1 MKKILRLVTTSVL
14 TLTLVAC
21 GEASSSVSTGTT
33 TSSSVSSV
41 SSAFAN
47 VSTITLS
54 AATDVLTQT
63 MGTQKAVVVQ
73 AALNANTNPSLAL
86 EWLVNGTKSNQTGRV
101 FEYTPAAAGT
111 FVIEAKVGTV
121 VSNKITVTVG
131 AQALVITDL
140 KVVDNNTLEVTA
152 PGGAVVTLTGNE
164 LLPASYYDIAK
175 GVYVL
180 ELKTALAQGGSTTV
194 TLTRDGLAP
203 VSRIALFDTRKLEVS
218 AVTPSVGTALKAETD
233 GSYKITKPHS
243 IANGAGGANTESVVY
258 TVALTSTNMG
268 QTAPTAYSFTNTKV
282 PAGATALAANSG
294 TLVVTGN
301 TAAASGSFQFTVNK
315 DTLPGTYEYKYVFG
329 VKEQTITF
337 VVAAPVA
344 AINFTK
350 VTTGVEKAD
359 GSGALTGTYGFD
371 VVYTHTWAGN
381 STFTGKT
388 FGIAPNADGSYTV
401 EKDFLNKA
409 ANDSNITKEV
419 KFNFAGSFFDVP
431 TNLVTATTTN
441 PNVLVV
447 SLVAPD
453 GSPLMRVQP
462 GLAQTSYIVSKQF
475 RADFTLSS
483 PLSTLVDATTP
494 VGDYT
499 YSFKVL
505 QLGVEIYNKNLV
517 IRVTN
522 PAPKIDVTATVLDY
536 SVYQTA
542 YTAANTTLD
551 TSISLFDAT
560 VPATRTGL
568 VAEDDTAVALIYNN
582 KIQTLVAPII
592 ARSYSEAVHN
602 ANLAAWRSTFVT
614 ANPFPARGANLAAWQ
629 ANLVTFV
636 SGFVPTS
643 AEVVTAAATGST
655 AYVPGTD
662 NVNYNAMSLAFVK
675 EVFAVP
681 AVNIATAT
689 ITALNNAAQP
699 SETDYNAAKA
709 DYEANITFHIPL
721 QTPATTELKVGA
733 DGFFEISRPR
743 ANTLDTS
750 TVAFDIKVTNLQSPA
765 NPLAANSNSY
775 LRLATAGANTKS
787 ELLTFVKSG
796 TGAGTIP
803 NNAAVNTA
811 NTKVAL
817 ELASA
822 NTATTVNVI
831 DTSVTTDF
839 TYIPGS
845 LNSVTLNDVFT
856 QEVSFLSVAGNYNYN
871 FAIGSLSEAIKVRVI
886 DPTVKVDF
894 AILQTGT
901 PDFVKGT
908 DGIYYATEKKTDAG
922 ALVEQ
927 SATLTLEILN
937 FAGSATTPYTF
948 NVKYPDFAET
958 QTNVGTSS
966 DKTGNDGHATF
977 EPLLEAVATRIDA
990 LMPTTV
996 GVGAN
1001 KILGFT
1007 KKGTYEVSI
1016 TVDGVTEKITLVV
1029 REFPSV
1035 KVLSANIEDVDAPLF
1050 DGAYVYKGV
1059 AGAATALFSVE
1070 AVALPAATFY
1080 TVVTTY
1086 SDAQVAADGAEA
1098 LVFTSG
1104 KATIEYDFTAI
1115 AATTSAVNTNLFL
1128 QLYTKNTDNTF
1139 KFIGFTKVVITNLKT
1154 A

>member
-1 MKKILRLVTTSVL
+1 
-14 TLTLVAC
+14 
-21 GEASSSVSTGTT
+21 
-33 TSSSVSSV
+33 
-41 SSAFAN
+41 
-47 VSTITLS
+47 
-54 AATDVLTQT
+54 

-73 AALNANTNPSLAL
+73 AALNANTNPSLAI
-86 EWLVNGTKSNQTGRV
+86 EWSVNGTKSNQTGRV

-233 GSYKITKPHS
+233 GTYKITKPHS
-243 IANGAGGANTESVVY
+243 IANGAGGSNTESVVY

-282 PAGATALAANSG
+282 PAGATALAVNSG

-344 AINFTK
+344 AINYTK

-359 GSGALTGTYGFD
+359 GSGALSGTYGFD
-371 VVYTHTWAGN
+371 LVYEHTWVGN
-381 STFTGKT
+381 NAFTGKT

-409 ANDSNITKEV
+409 ADDSNITKEV
-419 KFNFAGSFFDVP
+419 MFNFAGSFFDVP

-536 SVYQTA
+536 SDYSAAFTTAKGQLDGQVAGWANVQTVTGI
-542 YTAANTTLD
+542 TAGELADVGL
-551 TSISLFDAT
+551 LFDNK
-560 VPATRTGL
+560 VKS
-568 VAEDDTAVALIYNN
+568 LI
-582 KIQTLVAPII
+582 APII
-592 ARSYSEAVHN
+592 VGSYSEAVHN
-602 ANLAAWRSTFVT
+602 ANLAKWRSTFVT
-614 ANPFPARGANLAAWQ
+614 ENPFPARGVDAAAW
-629 ANLVTFV
+629 LVELKAFRAK
-636 SGFVPTS
+636 FVPTKAAILLEDS
-643 AEVVTAAATGST
+643 GYTAGNA
-655 AYVPGTD
+655 D
-662 NVNYNAMSLAFVK
+662 VNYLATTKEFFDELVVK
-675 EVFAVP
+675 TQL
-681 AVNIATAT
+681 NLLSATST
-689 ITALNNAAQP
+689 LLS
-699 SETDYNAAKA
+699 SELHPTETNYNAAKA
-709 DYEANITFHIPL
+709 DYEANFAMHVPFLTL
-721 QTPATTELKVGA
+721 TPTELKVGA

-743 ANTLDTS
+743 ANTLDTR

-817 ELASA
+817 ELSST
-822 NTATTVNVI
+822 NTAKTVSVI
-831 DTSVTTDF
+831 DTSVTTKF
-839 TYIPGS
+839 TYIAGA
-845 LNSVTLNDVFT
+845 LNSITLNDAFT
-856 QEVSFLSVAGNYNYN
+856 QEVSFLTVAGNYNYN

-908 DGIYYATEKKTDAG
+908 DGIYYATEKKNAAG

-948 NVKYPDFAET
+948 NVNYPDFAET

-966 DKTGNDGHATF
+966 DKTGDDGHATF
-977 EPLLEAVATRIDA
+977 EPLLVELATRIDV
-990 LMPTTV
+990 LMPTTAGDGPTKV
-996 GVGAN
+996 
-1001 KILGFT
+1001 LGFT

-1016 TVDGVTEKITLVV
+1016 TVAGVTEKITLVV

-1035 KVLSANIEDVDAPLF
+1035 KVNSVTVADVAAPLF
-1050 DGAYVYKGV
+1050 DGAYLFNGLSV
-1059 AGAATALFSVE
+1059 ATLVKFNVD
-1070 AVALPAATFY
+1070 AVALPGTVYAKVVLAADHVATIAETNATGKTELKLTAGNGAIEHTFTPSPAATS
-1080 TVVTTY
+1080 TVAPYIFHIV
-1086 SDAQVAADGAEA
+1086 
-1098 LVFTSG
+1098 
-1104 KATIEYDFTAI
+1104 
-1115 AATTSAVNTNLFL
+1115 LF
-1128 QLYTKNTDNTF
+1128 TKNASDVY
-1139 KFIGFTKVVITNLKT
+1139 KYVGFSVVKLGNVDLP
-1154 A
+1154 

>member
-1 MKKILRLVTTSVL
+1 
-14 TLTLVAC
+14 
-21 GEASSSVSTGTT
+21 
-33 TSSSVSSV
+33 
-41 SSAFAN
+41 
-47 VSTITLS
+47 
-54 AATDVLTQT
+54 

-86 EWLVNGTKSNQTGRV
+86 EWFVNGTKSNQTGRV

-121 VSNKITVTVG
+121 LSNKINVTVG

-152 PGGAVVTLTGNE
+152 PGGAVVTLSGNE

-194 TLTRDGLAP
+194 TLTREGLAP

-218 AVTPSVGTALKAETD
+218 AVTPSVGSALKAEAD
-233 GSYKITKPHS
+233 KSYKITKPHS

-371 VVYTHTWAGN
+371 VVYTHTWVGN

-401 EKDFLNKA
+401 EKDFLPLASGNTA
-409 ANDSNITKEV
+409 ITKEV

-475 RADFTLSS
+475 RADFTLAN

-522 PAPKIDVTATVLDY
+522 PAPKLDVTATVLDY

-542 YTAANTTLD
+542 YTAANTALD
-551 TSISLFDAT
+551 TSISLFSDS

-568 VAEDDTAVALIYNN
+568 EDEDDVAVALIYNN
-582 KIQTLVAPII
+582 EIQSLVAPII
-592 ARSYSEAVHN
+592 AGSYSEAVHN

-614 ANPFPARGANLAAWQ
+614 ANPFPARGADLAAWQ

-636 SGFVPTS
+636 SRFVPTS
-643 AEVVTAAATGST
+643 AEVVAAAAAGGGS
-655 AYVPGTD
+655 AVYVPGTN
-662 NVNYNAMSLAFVK
+662 NVNYNAMSLAFVNA
-675 EVFAVP
+675 VFAVP
-681 AVNIATAT
+681 AVKIAAAT
-689 ITALNNAAQP
+689 RTALDSAAQP
-699 SETDYNAAKA
+699 TLEAYNAAKA
-709 DYEANITFHIPL
+709 DYEANITFHVPL
-721 QTPATTELKVGA
+721 LTPATTELKVGA

-743 ANTLDTS
+743 ANTLDTR

-831 DTSVTTDF
+831 DTSVTTKF
-839 TYIPGS
+839 TYIAGL

-871 FAIGSLSEAIKVRVI
+871 FAIGSLNEAIKVRVI

-908 DGIYYATEKKTDAG
+908 DGIYYATEKKTNAG

-1007 KKGTYEVSI
+1007 KKGTYEISI
-1016 TVDGVTEKITLVV
+1016 TVAGVTEKITLVV

-1035 KVLSANIEDVDAPLF
+1035 KVLSANIKDVDAPLF

-1104 KATIEYDFTAI
+1104 KATIEYDFTAVD
-1115 AATTSAVNTNLFL
+1115 ATTSAVNTNLFL